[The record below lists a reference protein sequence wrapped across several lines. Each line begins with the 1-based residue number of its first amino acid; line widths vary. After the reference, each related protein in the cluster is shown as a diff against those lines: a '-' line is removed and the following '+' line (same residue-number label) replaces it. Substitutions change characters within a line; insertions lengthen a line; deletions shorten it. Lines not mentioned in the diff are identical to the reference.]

1 MACNR
6 FAYVL
11 NGSLRKMVPI
21 FGVIFDLD
29 GTLTVPVLNFAILRE
44 RLKRFNISHTDDILA
59 SIEKRESAAEKQEM
73 LRILEEFEAEGREKF
88 ELQPGVDEM
97 LEIFH
102 ESQIKLAI
110 VTRNDHKAVELF
122 LKHLELRF
130 QDGKIFSHVSIVL
143 LEGFSYILIKAVY
156 TKTVCTS
163 VGSIPM

>member
-44 RLKRFNISHTDDILA
+44 RLKRFNISRTDDILA

-88 ELQPGVDEM
+88 ALQPGVDEM

-102 ESQIKLAI
+102 ERQIKLAI
-110 VTRNDHKAVELF
+110 VTRNDNKAVELF
-122 LKHLELRF
+122 LKHLEPRF

-143 LEGFSYILIKAVY
+143 LEGFSYI
-156 TKTVCTS
+156 
-163 VGSIPM
+163 